1 LQWKFTSLLLAFISL
16 YGCCTADTSESAHLL
31 VSKRVLNEYV
41 VEGRDLTVSYAIYNV
56 GSSPATSVS
65 LVEETFSSD
74 DFEIV
79 SGQLSVRWQS
89 IAPYP
94 FYIMSPYS
102 CCVWMWKNCF
112 RFGSTKHHRLS
123 PGTCIV
129 PCCNTALIK
138 PAHNR
143 AMCLAKFTCDYKL
156 PFCAVTFWEFFIM
169 CVVSTEYSTCWIIF
183 GIGDYF
189 LQVWAQ

>member
-1 LQWKFTSLLLAFISL
+1 MFWAHKYQRRWLPEYIHTVPNIEALSLTISIKNQLCFLQWKFTSLLLAFISL

-102 CCVWMWKNCF
+102 CCVWM
-112 RFGSTKHHRLS
+112 
-123 PGTCIV
+123 
-129 PCCNTALIK
+129 
-138 PAHNR
+138 
-143 AMCLAKFTCDYKL
+143 
-156 PFCAVTFWEFFIM
+156 
-169 CVVSTEYSTCWIIF
+169 
-183 GIGDYF
+183 
-189 LQVWAQ
+189 

>member
-1 LQWKFTSLLLAFISL
+1 MLVLVSL
-16 YGCCTADTSESAHLL
+16 YGCHAADSSESAHLL

-79 SGQLSVRWQS
+79 NGQLSVRWQS

-94 FYIMSPYS
+94 FCI
-102 CCVWMWKNCF
+102 
-112 RFGSTKHHRLS
+112 LS
-123 PGTCIV
+123 V
-129 PCCNTALIK
+129 LQS
-138 PAHNR
+138 
-143 AMCLAKFTCDYKL
+143 AMPVC
-156 PFCAVTFWEFFIM
+156 M
-169 CVVSTEYSTCWIIF
+169 
-183 GIGDYF
+183 
-189 LQVWAQ
+189 

>member
-1 LQWKFTSLLLAFISL
+1 MLLVLVSLCGSRA
-16 YGCCTADTSESAHLL
+16 ADSSESAHLL

-79 SGQLSVRWQS
+79 NGQLSVRWQS

-94 FYIMSPYS
+94 FCIMPMHYNYQS
-102 CCVWMWKNCF
+102 KN
-112 RFGSTKHHRLS
+112 FG
-123 PGTCIV
+123 
-129 PCCNTALIK
+129 A
-138 PAHNR
+138 A
-143 AMCLAKFTCDYKL
+143 
-156 PFCAVTFWEFFIM
+156 
-169 CVVSTEYSTCWIIF
+169 
-183 GIGDYF
+183 
-189 LQVWAQ
+189 